1 MMRFPSLSL
10 NFNDSRKRLFI
21 TALTQLCSLR
31 TTLRANLEKH
41 FSDMRWIISILSAVT
56 ALGLVSNF
64 SYSSKSFVT
73 FVESW

>member
-31 TTLRANLEKH
+31 TNLRANLEKH

-56 ALGLVSNF
+56 ALGLVSNL
-64 SYSSKSFVT
+64 SHSSKSFDTLVK
-73 FVESW
+73 SR